1 MQLPKFP
8 IAPIFNGEIPE
19 AYWGLLLQKGVHYQS
34 EFNTLRMVLND
45 PVFATPEIISNWF
58 SHRFYQEIDP
68 AEWPILDGNFYKV
81 YKNPFT
87 DDPSASILYEFRL
100 GAVQVTLKGS
110 EKFITLSESAHLF
123 GEGNG
128 LAAVRPDGN
137 NVLQPRRSL
146 ATDVRITA
154 TIDAALRSFI
164 GAEYEMNSDNAL
176 GFAQF
181 ISTVS
186 IARDNPRAQ
195 SEATQLIAII
205 DHERKF
211 IASSNANYEIA
222 HNIAALVK
230 GIYEGSTTYADLVGR
245 VKDNNNAAIE
255 IAINRLWALEYLY
268 SYEGRDLESDNRFEN
283 TSTRNF
289 FIQCLASKLLDS
301 SPEQLIVSTEDFGP
315 FYNRRNRFGY
325 MLPGD
330 FDVSEVPSG
339 SFGGLLGIR
348 GANGEIEFRFDE
360 ARNSMAYLTKEDIDT
375 ALVLAFGDDKP
386 LMPSISMNNLDDRTP
401 FLAEKVWEPEWL
413 GKTAFGKTLYAT
425 DYWMGRICGFK
436 NGELHA
442 NEILADYL
450 KATQEIVLGLHE
462 IGLRVDNTNF
472 NLRPMQIDWFWETD
486 ANNQEHRC
494 TIKKITM
501 GMLSEKAKF
510 DSENKQYVNEW
521 SGEDTGHSKIF
532 NERYDEIATMWP
544 IFERQRHLV
553 ALTRS
558 LTELRERGFQP
569 SAALADRISKMNE
582 AFNSQPALKFQD
594 RLVLWT

>member
-222 HNIAALVK
+222 
-230 GIYEGSTTYADLVGR
+230 
-245 VKDNNNAAIE
+245 
-255 IAINRLWALEYLY
+255 
-268 SYEGRDLESDNRFEN
+268 
-283 TSTRNF
+283 
-289 FIQCLASKLLDS
+289 
-301 SPEQLIVSTEDFGP
+301 LIVSSRPISGNTRQYELLQRADSWFGP
-315 FYNRRNRFGY
+315 
-325 MLPGD
+325 
-330 FDVSEVPSG
+330 S
-339 SFGGLLGIR
+339 
-348 GANGEIEFRFDE
+348 
-360 ARNSMAYLTKEDIDT
+360 TKLE
-375 ALVLAFGDDKP
+375 
-386 LMPSISMNNLDDRTP
+386 
-401 FLAEKVWEPEWL
+401 
-413 GKTAFGKTLYAT
+413 
-425 DYWMGRICGFK
+425 
-436 NGELHA
+436 
-442 NEILADYL
+442 
-450 KATQEIVLGLHE
+450 
-462 IGLRVDNTNF
+462 
-472 NLRPMQIDWFWETD
+472 
-486 ANNQEHRC
+486 
-494 TIKKITM
+494 
-501 GMLSEKAKF
+501 
-510 DSENKQYVNEW
+510 
-521 SGEDTGHSKIF
+521 
-532 NERYDEIATMWP
+532 
-544 IFERQRHLV
+544 
-553 ALTRS
+553 
-558 LTELRERGFQP
+558 
-569 SAALADRISKMNE
+569 
-582 AFNSQPALKFQD
+582 
-594 RLVLWT
+594 